1 MFTGAKPVEIG
12 FDIAG
17 DPQLL
22 ARQEFPITDYLAG
35 LFKGIV

>member
-1 MFTGAKPVEIG
+1 MFEPFTATIS
-12 FDIAG
+12 G

-22 ARQEFPITDYLAG
+22 ARREFPITDYLAG